1 MLQLYRRYFGA
12 INDYSRTRPNLHLQN
27 FRVTNGELLQLL
39 NDARLN
45 DLFAQRDTV
54 FSINASLGAIL
65 FNATENQY
73 RYYHSSD
80 NNSSLFP
87 RPIQIRD
94 EQSFREFLWRLRDV
108 DFVDKAC
115 ENRPDSKWVLYRVTN
130 ITLYCYLN
138 REYPIREGR
147 ILLPP
152 RVLTNRWIISMTR
165 HNGVNFN
172 DGLCAFCCIAYHQEP
187 TMTGITERAK
197 ELERQYYDSQP
208 YLPRDEMVVN
218 LKNLYR
224 LEHAFD
230 ISICVFELVGVDC
243 KDVAIIRRRP
253 PIVRDNTAYFHLY
266 KNHFSYITDIDQFTQ
281 TL

>member
-1 MLQLYRRYFGA
+1 MIQLYRRYFGA

-94 EQSFREFLWRLRDV
+94 EQSFQEFLWRLRDV
-108 DFVDKAC
+108 DFVEKAC
-115 ENRPDSKWVLYRVTN
+115 ENRPDSKWVLYRVAN

-165 HNGVNFN
+165 H
-172 DGLCAFCCIAYHQEP
+172 
-187 TMTGITERAK
+187 
-197 ELERQYYDSQP
+197 
-208 YLPRDEMVVN
+208 
-218 LKNLYR
+218 
-224 LEHAFD
+224 
-230 ISICVFELVGVDC
+230 
-243 KDVAIIRRRP
+243 
-253 PIVRDNTAYFHLY
+253 
-266 KNHFSYITDIDQFTQ
+266 
-281 TL
+281 